1 MKIITKT
8 SLTSEE
14 DKHKFVN
21 EIEILRQI
29 DHPHI
34 LKLYEVFYNIL
45 IN

>member
-1 MKIITKT
+1 MKIINKQ

-14 DKHKFVN
+14 DQKKFVN

-34 LKLYEVFYNIL
+34 LKLYEFY
-45 IN
+45 